1 MFFFFFSLFEA
12 FLRSTPSNFSYHRL
26 SSSSRRWNSLADL
39 HAMAARL
46 PSILSPP
53 CILCEYESCI
63 YLGLEQRGCS
73 SNFSSN
79 PLEKKLRAAATYR
92 TISSLNRATKI
103 LYLSV
108 FLSLFNSFSLRFF
121 WFFSILERR
130 RRREGEEKERERRR
144 RKKKISGVIESL
156 DVFRIKILKYSFRG
170 IKASKLL
177 RFASFIQGFSANI
190 FFSSF
195 FLRFLRP
202 TARSKCFVSDI
213 PLSSFSLAKT

>member
-26 SSSSRRWNSLADL
+26 SSSSRRWNSLADF

-103 LYLSV
+103 LHLSV

-121 WFFSILERR
+121 WLFDS
-130 RRREGEEKERERRR
+130 
-144 RKKKISGVIESL
+144 RKKKKEGGARKRKRKKEEEEEDIGGHRIPRRIS
-156 DVFRIKILKYSFRG
+156 Y
-170 IKASKLL
+170 
-177 RFASFIQGFSANI
+177 
-190 FFSSF
+190 
-195 FLRFLRP
+195 
-202 TARSKCFVSDI
+202 
-213 PLSSFSLAKT
+213 

>member
-1 MFFFFFSLFEA
+1 MSSISPPVCNYERERERERKRSKRIVCIFLVSLLVYPFRIIPFPFFSHLCEYIYTSSTFFFFFSLFEA

-103 LYLSV
+103 LHLSV

-121 WFFSILERR
+121 
-130 RRREGEEKERERRR
+130 
-144 RKKKISGVIESL
+144 
-156 DVFRIKILKYSFRG
+156 
-170 IKASKLL
+170 
-177 RFASFIQGFSANI
+177 
-190 FFSSF
+190 
-195 FLRFLRP
+195 
-202 TARSKCFVSDI
+202 
-213 PLSSFSLAKT
+213 

>member
-1 MFFFFFSLFEA
+1 MRLKFYISLYFSPYLIPFP
-12 FLRSTPSNFSYHRL
+12 FDFS
-26 SSSSRRWNSLADL
+26 D
-39 HAMAARL
+39 
-46 PSILSPP
+46 
-53 CILCEYESCI
+53 
-63 YLGLEQRGCS
+63 
-73 SNFSSN
+73 
-79 PLEKKLRAAATYR
+79 
-92 TISSLNRATKI
+92 
-103 LYLSV
+103 
-108 FLSLFNSFSLRFF
+108 
-121 WFFSILERR
+121 FSILERR
-130 RRREGEEKERERRR
+130 RRREGQEKERERRR

-213 PLSSFSLAKT
+213 PLSSFSLAKTYEITSPRFTSSKQHSNNKISLPFHFYPPNLTRCERSDFSTRGTGGGGGGGGFDSLRFCFSQMFSHPTRCSQRKGGERAP